1 MPATLPTVAA
11 AVASA
16 AYFNAKLRLPNDY
29 HYLKAYFQSTREL
42 ANREKDKKL
51 NLFYKLEEHAR
62 DPKIAN
68 KTFLI
73 YEDKHW
79 TFKQTY
85 DLVLR
90 YAGWLH
96 HTHNVVAGEI
106 IALDFMNSPEFL
118 FLILAIWS
126 LNAAYA
132 AVNYNLTGQPFIHSV
147 RASTSRLLII
157 ESKVASSAL
166 NDEARAAFDAPN
178 FRNNTF
184 PLEYVA
190 FDHGLSTSMNYFP
203 PYRAPNNVLES
214 TKGSDVAALMYTS
227 GTTGY
232 PKAAIIPW
240 SRMFAAGDGYR
251 RLLFLEP
258 VTSKKPDVF
267 YTPMPLYHTTAFTL
281 GFNLCLQNATTLVV
295 SRKFSVSNF
304 WPEVRKNKV
313 TVIQYVGETLRY
325 LLAAPPSPADKDH
338 NVRMAFGNGLRSD
351 VWARFKARFGIDLV
365 MEIYGAT
372 EGIAATL
379 NWNGNSFSDGAIGT
393 YGTIMSRM
401 NKKTST
407 IVKVDWNTEAPW
419 RNPRT
424 GLCEAVSQGQVG
436 ELLFAMDPANMYD
449 RYKGYLGNQKATDSK
464 IVRDVLVKGDA
475 YFRTGDVVRR
485 DTDGRMWF
493 SDRIGDTY
501 RWRGENVST
510 AEVGDIIG
518 HHSMV
523 EEANIYGV
531 KVPGHEGRAG
541 CAAITLKAAALQ
553 SSNPSSPPAPRAE
566 ILESLATYATNSL
579 PKYAVPVFLRVVKEV
594 VLTGNNKQQKVAL
607 REQGVDL
614 RKIRQASSGNTDR
627 VYWLKPGMNRY
638 VEFQAEDYEA
648 LKAGKVRL

>member
-1 MPATLPTVAA
+1 MATALPTLATAA
-11 AVASA
+11 AGA
-16 AYFNAKLRLPNDY
+16 AYLSAKLRLPNDY

-42 ANREKDKKL
+42 ANREKDKRL
-51 NLFYKLEEHAR
+51 NLFYKLEEHAQNPR
-62 DPKIAN
+62 IAN

-85 DLVLR
+85 ELVLR

-96 HTHNVVAGEI
+96 NTHNVVAGEI

-118 FLILAIWS
+118 FLVLAIWS

-132 AVNYNLTGQPFIHSV
+132 AVNYNLTGPSFIHSV
-147 RASTSRLLII
+147 KASTSRLLII
-157 ESKVASSAL
+157 ESEVALSAL
-166 NDEARAAFDAPN
+166 NKETRAAFDAPD
-178 FRNNTF
+178 FRNHTF
-184 PLEYVA
+184 PLEYVV

-203 PYRAPNNVLES
+203 SYRAPDGVRES
-214 TKGSDVAALMYTS
+214 TKGADIAALMYTS

-281 GFNLCLQNATTLVV
+281 GFNLCLQNATTLAI
-295 SRKFSVSNF
+295 SRKFSVSQF
-304 WPEVRKNKV
+304 WPEVRRNNV

-325 LLAAPPSPADKDH
+325 LLAAPPSSDDRNH
-338 NVRMAFGNGLRSD
+338 HVRMAFGNGLRGD
-351 VWARFKARFGIDLV
+351 VWARFKARFGIDTV

-393 YGTIMSRM
+393 YGAIMSRM
-401 NKKTST
+401 NRKTSA
-407 IVKVDWNTEAPW
+407 IVKVDWNTETPW

-424 GLCEAVSQGQVG
+424 GLCEAVPQDQVG

-449 RYKGYLGNQKATDSK
+449 RYKGYLGNQKATESK

-485 DTDGRMWF
+485 DTDGRLWF

-518 HHSMV
+518 HHPMV

-541 CAAITLKAAALQ
+541 CAAITFKPEALR
-553 SSNPSSPPAPRAE
+553 SNSNPPTPRPE
-566 ILESLATYATNSL
+566 ILGSLASYASNSL
-579 PKYAVPVFLRVVKEV
+579 PKYAVPIFLRVVKEV

-607 REQGVDL
+607 REEGIDL
-614 RKIRQASSGNTDR
+614 HRIRRSSQDR
-627 VYWLKPGMNRY
+627 IYWLKPGGSRY
-638 VEFQAEDYEA
+638 VEFQVEDYEK
-648 LKAGKVRL
+648 LKAGRVRL